1 MKTVS
6 VVIPVYN
13 VEKYLP
19 ECLDSVINQTYKNL
33 QIILVDDGSTDSS
46 GKICD
51 EYAEKDNRITVVH
64 QKNAGAGAA
73 KNTALKIADGKYLAF
88 VDSDDF
94 LELDAFEHMVS
105 ILAKNSADIVQCCYR
120 DVFVNKKIDAIK
132 DKDSFGSY
140 TTDDYLK
147 RYTTDWSCGLLWDKL
162 YLRKLFDGI
171 YFEEGHVVDDE
182 YFTYQGVMNAKKII
196 IDSQIIY
203 NYRKRISSV
212 SYIPEHMER
221 IIFDRLDYLSKR
233 RIKVIKRFPYLKE
246 TFNRHYVNMLIWL
259 SDDPYLTNESLDE
272 IKKQMKIFLKNTN
285 NKGINFKTR
294 LVMMHTIYG
303 NNSKLLNKKRKISE
317 EKSLIDY
324 FD

>member
-1 MKTVS
+1 MKIIS
-6 VVIPVYN
+6 VIIPVYN
-13 VEKYLP
+13 VEKYIG
-19 ECLDSVINQTYKNL
+19 ECLDSVINQTYKKL

-94 LELDAFEHMVS
+94 LELEAFEHMIN
-105 ILAKNSADIVQCCYR
+105 ILENNNANIVQCCYR
-120 DVFVNKKIDAIK
+120 DVFVNRKIDAIK
-132 DKDSFGSY
+132 DKDSFGTY
-140 TTDDYLK
+140 TTEDYLE
-147 RYTTDWSCGLLWDKL
+147 RYTTDWTCGLLWDKL
-162 YLRKLFDGI
+162 YLRNLFDNI
-171 YFEEGHVVDDE
+171 YFEEGHVVDDD

-196 IDSQIIY
+196 VDSQVIY
-203 NYRKRISSV
+203 NYRKRSSSV

-233 RIKVIKRFPYLKE
+233 RIKIISRFPSLKE
-246 TFNRHYVNMLIWL
+246 TFNKHYVNMLIWL
-259 SDDPYLTNESLDE
+259 STDPYLTNNSLNK
-272 IKKQMKIFLKNTN
+272 IKSQLKKFLKDAN
-285 NKGINFKTR
+285 NDGISFKTK
-294 LVMMHTIYG
+294 LSIFSVVYG
-303 NNSKLLNKKRKISE
+303 NNRKLLNKKRKKSE
-317 EKSLIDY
+317 EKSLSDY